1 MSENNPIERC
11 VLSEINDCDHF
22 KTLIQ
27 ATINRMRGVN
37 LQLVDYNENIQTPF
51 YIRQSLPLTILTME
65 LSDANIK
72 NLIPL
77 WKPYSTEIELSE
89 AKHQSV
95 IAHRKPVLKNEDVSE
110 DEDTSEEEEAEDEE
124 EHRKFPHIGLF
135 FKSIINSSFGK
146 STRN

>member
-37 LQLVDYNENIQTPF
+37 LQLVDYYNENIQTAF
-51 YIRQSLPLTILTME
+51 YIRQSPPMTILTME
-65 LSDANIK
+65 LSDAKIK

-77 WKPYSTEIELSE
+77 RKPDSTESELSGSKTPE
-89 AKHQSV
+89 
-95 IAHRKPVLKNEDVSE
+95 RYY
-110 DEDTSEEEEAEDEE
+110 T
-124 EHRKFPHIGLF
+124 
-135 FKSIINSSFGK
+135 
-146 STRN
+146 